1 MFNFNLQAKQKIT
14 IQFVHLNLSNSIRID
29 NWFVHSD
36 FFNMIFCLAT
46 FDITIHTWIHIR
58 YNDQYK
64 LIKWH
69 CDTFIYWR
77 IWYLWLMLFFYL
89 CRNNRLNID
98 IYIDRDSIKYV
109 FPLIWCMHIASILSF
124 HAVKSPHESLHSEV
138 STRKSPFESL
148 HTEVFAQKSPLSKN
162 RRIRIRAYSHFSLL
176 LLWVPVGGGN
186 GQQSI
191 ALFQIA
197 RSHMTRFDFFGVVAR
212 KPSLCSVSNAFT
224 LIPAYFK
231 NANI

>member
-1 MFNFNLQAKQKIT
+1 
-14 IQFVHLNLSNSIRID
+14 
-29 NWFVHSD
+29 
-36 FFNMIFCLAT
+36 
-46 FDITIHTWIHIR
+46 
-58 YNDQYK
+58 
-64 LIKWH
+64 
-69 CDTFIYWR
+69 
-77 IWYLWLMLFFYL
+77 
-89 CRNNRLNID
+89 
-98 IYIDRDSIKYV
+98 
-109 FPLIWCMHIASILSF
+109 MHIASIFSF
-124 HAVKSPHESLHSEV
+124 HAVKSPHESLPSEV
-138 STRKSPFESL
+138 FIRKSPHESLHTKVSTPKSPFQSLHSPKIAASIYSALTPSSVCPTRKSPFEI
-148 HTEVFAQKSPLSKN
+148 HTKVSTQKSPLSKN
-162 RRIRIRAYSHFSLL
+162 RYIRIRAYSHFLLL